1 LPSVSLLK
9 LAQVAAEAL
18 PRIRASSAR
27 VRDNILRMQDLKG
40 RKIGLSKSLNTIKN
54 DWRRRNTWGM
64 FLVMVC
70 KQETSRPQLE
80 VLLLRS
86 PLRSKHQCCD
96 AQ

>member
-1 LPSVSLLK
+1 
-9 LAQVAAEAL
+9 
-18 PRIRASSAR
+18 
-27 VRDNILRMQDLKG
+27 
-40 RKIGLSKSLNTIKN
+40 
-54 DWRRRNTWGM
+54 M

-86 PLRSKHQCCD
+86 IQRRSKHQCRD